1 MSKQGPTARIAAQT
15 CSVGAGHYAPGCSCC
30 PRSLA
35 VESVDGSGA
44 SVRAVRTLEQ
54 EQKGQRGGAHGVS
67 RRQKWHAWLLL
78 VRLWMVSG
86 SGRCCAAERR
96 SESTTGALCA
106 DGAGSKENAKSAS
119 RMRRIRLLYSQHS
132 VRPRWTLSCVA
143 TLTGGRG
150 TPIMHHVH
158 LELACIRA
166 PVAGYITLLTIPP
179 T

>member
-1 MSKQGPTARIAAQT
+1 MLLAALAARGHSRLKGWMVPARRSVLFVSSSRNRKGSKEERMEEADVRSGTHGCCLSDCGWSVAVVAAALRRGGPSRQR
-15 CSVGAGHYAPGCSCC
+15 G
-30 PRSLA
+30 LF
-35 VESVDGSGA
+35 
-44 SVRAVRTLEQ
+44 VRTELA
-54 EQKGQRGGAHGVS
+54 R
-67 RRQKWHAWLLL
+67 
-78 VRLWMVSG
+78 
-86 SGRCCAAERR
+86 
-96 SESTTGALCA
+96 
-106 DGAGSKENAKSAS
+106 SKENAKSAS

>member
-1 MSKQGPTARIAAQT
+1 MAVVAAALRRGGPSRQR
-15 CSVGAGHYAPGCSCC
+15 G
-30 PRSLA
+30 LF
-35 VESVDGSGA
+35 
-44 SVRAVRTLEQ
+44 VRTELA
-54 EQKGQRGGAHGVS
+54 R
-67 RRQKWHAWLLL
+67 
-78 VRLWMVSG
+78 
-86 SGRCCAAERR
+86 
-96 SESTTGALCA
+96 
-106 DGAGSKENAKSAS
+106 SKENAKSAS